1 MATLRTMNR
10 RRRRKIEPGIVVE
23 VFTFQGDRMCSH
35 YERYQGRHVRWMTPR
50 GEPRM
55 VCSKAPE
62 ITQAE
67 VDEMIAAI
75 EKIADGA

>member
-10 RRRRKIEPGIVVE
+10 RRRRKVEPGIVIE
-23 VFTFQGDRMCSH
+23 VFEMRGAQTCAYF
-35 YERYQGRHVRWMTPR
+35 ERYQGRHVRRFTPR

-55 VCSKAPE
+55 VCTDAPE

-67 VDEMIAAI
+67 VDEMMASIAAI
-75 EKIADGA
+75 AWD